1 VRPHHGSPDDDA
13 MSPAG
18 PSAREAES
26 DPSERLAALVESERD
41 HAVAGRIDELREIQ
55 AQEAALVAA
64 LPEQAPDGARPYLLR
79 AAAARAEV
87 TTALATALRV
97 ARADAM
103 RIDHGRTAMA
113 AYRPATPAAPGIARR
128 G

>member
-1 VRPHHGSPDDDA
+1 

-18 PSAREAES
+18 PTDRKAES
-26 DPSERLAALVESERD
+26 DPYERLAALVESERD
-41 HAVAGRIDELREIQ
+41 HAVAGRIDELRELQ
-55 AQEAALVAA
+55 AREAALVAV

-79 AAAARAEV
+79 AATARAEV
-87 TTALATALRV
+87 TAALATALRV

-103 RIDHGRTAMA
+103 RVDHGRTAMA
-113 AYRPATPAAPGIARR
+113 AYRPAPTAAPGIARR

>member
-1 VRPHHGSPDDDA
+1 

-18 PSAREAES
+18 HSARDEQFE
-26 DPSERLAALVESERD
+26 PYERLAALVEAERD

-64 LPEQAPDGARPYLLR
+64 LPERAPESARPYLAR
-79 AAAARAEV
+79 AAAVRAEV
-87 TTALATALRV
+87 TTVLATALRV

-103 RIDHGRTAMA
+103 RVDHGRTAMA

>member
-1 VRPHHGSPDDDA
+1 VSPLL
-13 MSPAG
+13 
-18 PSAREAES
+18 
-26 DPSERLAALVESERD
+26 DPYERLAALVEAERD
-41 HAVAGRIDELREIQ
+41 HAVAGRIDELRDLQ

-64 LPEQAPDGARPYLLR
+64 LPSRAPEGARAHLVR
-79 AAAARAEV
+79 AAAARTEI

-103 RIDHGRTAMA
+103 RVDQGRTAMA
-113 AYRPATPAAPGIARR
+113 AYRPATPALPGIARR

>member
-1 VRPHHGSPDDDA
+1 VSGSL
-13 MSPAG
+13 
-18 PSAREAES
+18 S
-26 DPSERLAALVESERD
+26 DYERLATLVEAERD

-64 LPEQAPDGARPYLLR
+64 LPERGPRSARPYLER
-79 AAAARAEV
+79 AAAARAEI
-87 TTALATALRV
+87 TTVLATALRV

-103 RIDHGRTAMA
+103 RVDHGRTAMA
-113 AYRPATPAAPGIARR
+113 AYRPATAAAPGIARR

>member
-1 VRPHHGSPDDDA
+1 MSGSL
-13 MSPAG
+13 
-18 PSAREAES
+18 SAY
-26 DPSERLAALVESERD
+26 ERLATLVEAERD
-41 HAVAGRIDELREIQ
+41 HAVAGRIDDLQDVQ
-55 AQEAALVAA
+55 AQQAALVAA
-64 LPEQAPDGARPYLLR
+64 LPEHAPEGARPYLLR

-103 RIDHGRTAMA
+103 RVDQGRTAMA
-113 AYRPATPAAPGIARR
+113 GYRPAMPAVPGIARR